1 MGCDRVVIVSTSTLG
16 DKTSVGWL
24 AFELAGLTGYLV
36 TFVHDG
42 VPTSFEADAAA
53 KSLTATYTPEQG
65 TTVTVT
71 PQTAEG
77 PVNDKASFRA
87 PIPFPPPPIDPDAG
101 RPIVLRA
108 CADGTSV
115 TVNWKPS
122 TKEGVRGNYLTIT
135 QNKSKLTN
143 FPIDGG
149 EVATATVDYKIEA
162 GSSYEVSLTPYDA
175 FGPDYQATSYPA
187 PIPYP

>member
-1 MGCDRVVIVSTSTLG
+1 MGCDRVVIVATSTLG

-24 AFELAGLTGYLV
+24 AFELAGLTGYLI

-42 VPTSFEADAAA
+42 VPTSFEADA
-53 KSLTATYTPEQG
+53 KDVSLTVAYAPASG

-71 PQTAEG
+71 PQTEEG

-87 PIPFPPPPIDPDAG
+87 PIPFPPTPIDPDAQ

-108 CADGTSV
+108 CADAATV

-122 TKEGVRGNYLTIT
+122 SKEGLRGNYLTIVR
-135 QNKSKLTN
+135 NKSLLTN
-143 FPIDGG
+143 FPIEGG
-149 EVATATVDYKIEA
+149 EVTKATVDYKVEA
-162 GSSYEVSLTPYDA
+162 GGSYEVSLTPYDA